1 MMPGTARTRDAPSAP
16 DLPLSNSAAAVLG
29 MVALGAQSGYQ
40 IRRAAELSLRF
51 FWALGPPQIYS
62 ELARLE
68 AAGLVTG
75 QDDSRGRRARRTYE
89 LTTRGRIA
97 LTRWVSSREPAPL
110 ELRDLLLLQLF
121 FSDVADPADVT
132 ALLHRMRERSVQARA
147 SFEDHII
154 PAATRSEERGFGQP
168 KVVADF
174 GVALH
179 RFIVNW
185 CDERLRDD

>member
-1 MMPGTARTRDAPSAP
+1 MPGATRNRDVPTAE

-68 AAGLVTG
+68 AAGLITG
-75 QDDSRGRRARRTYE
+75 QDDSQGRRPRRTYE
-89 LTTRGRIA
+89 PTTRGRTA
-97 LTRWVSSREPAPL
+97 LKRWVNSREPTPL
-110 ELRDLLLLQLF
+110 ELRDLLLLHLF

-132 ALLHRMRERSVQARA
+132 ALLQRMRERSIQAQA
-147 SFEDHII
+147 TLEDHIV
-154 PAATRSEERGFGQP
+154 PAATRTEERGFGQP
-168 KVVADF
+168 KLVADF

-179 RFIVNW
+179 RFIINW

>member
-1 MMPGTARTRDAPSAP
+1 MPRAARIRDAPSAP
-16 DLPLSNSAAAVLG
+16 DVPLSNSAAAVLG

-68 AAGLVTG
+68 AAGLITG
-75 QDDSRGRRARRTYE
+75 QDDNRGRRPRRIYE
-89 LTTRGRIA
+89 PTTRGRTA
-97 LTRWVSSREPAPL
+97 LTRWVSPREPTPL

-121 FSDVADPADVT
+121 FSDVAEPADVA
-132 ALLHRMRERSVQARA
+132 ALLHRIRERSVQMLATFEA
-147 SFEDHII
+147 SII
-154 PAATRSEERGFGQP
+154 PAATRIEDRGFDQP
-168 KVVADF
+168 RVVADF

-179 RFIVNW
+179 QFIVSW
-185 CDERLRDD
+185 CDDRLRDDH